1 MEDGPKNEENLKN
14 LDDLEKKNWT
24 CFKGNWAINKVVVP
38 GVSKN
43 VNLYSLVKN
52 FISMTSLI

>member
-1 MEDGPKNEENLKN
+1 MADGPKNEENLKN
-14 LDDLEKKNWT
+14 LDDLEKKT
-24 CFKGNWAINKVVVP
+24 VHVSRVNWAINKVVVP